1 MAYSEYLADRVR
13 KRISKIGQIEEK
25 KMMGGLIFMVRGK
38 MCVGVDI
45 DKTTRLDRLMV
56 RVGKIRYEELLKQ
69 DGSRPMDFTGKAM
82 RGFLFIEPDGFDLD
96 KDLDFWIS
104 KALMFN
110 DLLIK

>member
-56 RVGKIRYEELLKQ
+56 RVGKIRYEGYRADYPTNWT
-69 DGSRPMDFTGKAM
+69 DGPRH
-82 RGFLFIEPDGFDLD
+82 
-96 KDLDFWIS
+96 
-104 KALMFN
+104 
-110 DLLIK
+110 

>member
-82 RGFLFIEPDGFDLD
+82 RGFL
-96 KDLDFWIS
+96 
-104 KALMFN
+104 
-110 DLLIK
+110 LLIYVVNRRLVYFFLLCLRTQFLFRV